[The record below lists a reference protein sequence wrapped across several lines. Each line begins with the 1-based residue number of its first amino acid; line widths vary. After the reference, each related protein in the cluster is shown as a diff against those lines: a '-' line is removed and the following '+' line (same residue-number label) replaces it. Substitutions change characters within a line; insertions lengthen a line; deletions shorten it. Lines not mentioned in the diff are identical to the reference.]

1 MEKRNTLIRPAKAG
15 SLESN
20 DILIFIA
27 PGEGIE
33 IDLESVV
40 LQQFGDQ
47 IRAVIETTLA
57 DHGVTDCRILAKDKG
72 ALDVTIRARTRTAI
86 MRGCEAHGL

>member
-1 MEKRNTLIRPAKAG
+1 MEKPRTLIRPAKAG

-20 DILIFIA
+20 DILILIA

-47 IRAVIETTLA
+47 IRTVIQKTLA
-57 DHGVTDCRILAKDKG
+57 DHGVTGARILAKDKG